1 MLLNSARI
9 AEKRYN
15 PKTTTTHKNY
25 PMTEQTP
32 HLSNSLWARFGKRGF
47 DLVGSALLI
56 VALSP
61 VMLAALLAVKL
72 TSPGPL
78 LFRQERTGLRGKRF
92 YPAKFR
98 SMRTDHV
105 HDTKEI
111 VPLAHPGIT
120 PVGRFIRRFKID
132 ELPQLFC
139 VLTGQMS
146 LIGPRPTIPQQTD
159 RYNDFERRRLLV
171 RPGATG
177 LAQVNSTASHTWEE
191 RIKYDVY
198 YVQHVNLRMDATIML
213 KTVLV
218 ILLGEKRFAR
228 PFDESPYGKHVS
240 RSDFTTD
247 I

>member
-1 MLLNSARI
+1 M
-9 AEKRYN
+9 
-15 PKTTTTHKNY
+15 
-25 PMTEQTP
+25 
-32 HLSNSLWARFGKRGF
+32 
-47 DLVGSALLI
+47 
-56 VALSP
+56 LSP
-61 VMLAALLAVKL
+61 VYLLTAIAVKA

-78 LFRQERTGLRGKRF
+78 LFRQERTGLFGKRF

-105 HDTKEI
+105 HDTKET

-139 VLTGQMS
+139 VLTGEMS
-146 LIGPRPTIPQQTD
+146 LAGPRPTIPEQTE
-159 RYNDFERRRLLV
+159 RYNDFEKRRLLV

-177 LAQVNSTASHTWEE
+177 LAQVNSPASRPWEE

-198 YVQHVNLRMDATIML
+198 YVQHLSFKLDAMILL

-218 ILLGEKRFAR
+218 ILLGEERFAR
-228 PFDESPYGKHVS
+228 PFDKTPYARQAASDS
-240 RSDFTTD
+240 RNQTE
-247 I
+247 

>member
-1 MLLNSARI
+1 MVLNAARF
-9 AEKRYN
+9 AEKRYS
-15 PKTTTTHKNY
+15 PKTTAVCKNY
-25 PMTEQTP
+25 AMTEQTS

-47 DLVGSALLI
+47 DVVGSGVLI

-61 VMLAALLAVKL
+61 VMLVAAVAVKV

-139 VLTGQMS
+139 VLTGEMS

-198 YVQHVNLRMDATIML
+198 YVQHVNLWMDAGIML

-218 ILLGEKRFAR
+218 ILLGEQRFAR
-228 PFDESPYGKHVS
+228 PFDESPFAK
-240 RSDFTTD
+240 RATQSDS
-247 I
+247 